1 MATLTVTSDN
11 TTVVLGDGDTVK
23 VEIPGG
29 GDVRIEADPTDDVDK
44 IKIDFKGDDHSDK
57 VTIDLSTFSEDDLH
71 IDIKNYDPSD
81 IIALE
86 GVVTTWVDPDDSDE
100 YSFTYIGSDGETYT
114 GFVHAKDQGEKDFTD
129 PNEPIEIV
137 CFGDGTLIAT
147 PNGECAIET
156 LVEGDLVLTQDH
168 GPQPIRWIGRRHLT
182 KYDLQANP
190 DLAPI
195 RVTTGALGTG
205 VPSRDLILSPQH
217 RVLLTGW
224 QAELLFGEV
233 EVLVP
238 IKALVNDLSITQV
251 TPDTGV
257 TYHHILLQNH
267 EVLWASGAA
276 AESLFP
282 GPVALDAM
290 TSAGFR
296 EATKLF
302 TDVGRSAQK
311 DCHLA
316 RVALKPYEACV
327 LAGLAA

>member
-29 GDVRIEADPTDDVDK
+29 GDVRIEADPTDGVDK

-86 GVVTTWVDPDDSDE
+86 GVVTTWVDPDDPDE

-147 PNGECAIET
+147 PNGECAIES

-195 RVTTGALGTG
+195 LVTTGALGTG

-238 IKALVNDLSITQV
+238 IKALVNDLSICRFF
-251 TPDTGV
+251 PKDGV
-257 TYHHILLQNH
+257 TYIHILFEEH
-267 EVLWASGAA
+267 EIISANGTL

-282 GPVALDAM
+282 GPVARVALG
-290 TSAGFR
+290 SGGFE
-296 EATKLF
+296 EAEHLF
-302 TDVGRSAQK
+302 PSLITASGGQSI
-311 DCHLA
+311 LA
-316 RVALKPYEACV
+316 RVALKPFEASA
-327 LAGLAA
+327 LIG